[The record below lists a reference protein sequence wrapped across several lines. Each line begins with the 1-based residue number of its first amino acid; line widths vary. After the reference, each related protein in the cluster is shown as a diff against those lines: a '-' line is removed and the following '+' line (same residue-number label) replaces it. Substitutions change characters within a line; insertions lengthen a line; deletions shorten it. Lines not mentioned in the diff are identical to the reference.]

1 MSGPVHMNQVISQ
14 TPNVAKI
21 NQAQQQ
27 NPEQFQRFVH
37 LEEKNQIRK
46 HTETVQTPAQTENSR
61 ELESDG
67 KKREHLPGKKKK
79 RTQAEDEL
87 AEKSASEEKDAG
99 SIVDIV
105 I

>member
-1 MSGPVHMNQVISQ
+1 MSGPVHMNQVIFQ
-14 TPNVAKI
+14 TPSVEKI
-21 NQAQQQ
+21 HQAQQQ

-37 LEEKNQIRK
+37 LEEQNQIRK
-46 HTETVQTPAQTENSR
+46 HTETVQTPVQTENSR

-79 RTQAEDEL
+79 RAPADDEL
-87 AEKSASEEKDAG
+87 NEQGATEEKGAG

>member
-1 MSGPVHMNQVISQ
+1 MSGPVHMNQVIFQ
-14 TPNVAKI
+14 TPNVEKI
-21 NQAQQQ
+21 HQAQQQ

-37 LEEKNQIRK
+37 LEEQHQIRK
-46 HTETVQTPAQTENSR
+46 HTETVQTSAQTENSR

-67 KKREHLPGKKKK
+67 KKREHLAGKKKK
-79 RTQAEDEL
+79 RALTEDEL
-87 AEKSASEEKDAG
+87 AEKNASEEKGAG